1 MVDKASRKKW
11 TRRDQVLVLEL
22 YSRIPFG
29 KMHRTNPDVVQLAE
43 LLGRSANSVAMKL
56 ANYASLDE
64 NLDRKGLDGATNA
77 DRETWAEF
85 FADPELF
92 LDMARSMLAAEGD
105 WPTNDDEPELKG
117 FREGEDALRLVKVRK
132 NQAVFRAMVM
142 SAYDARCAV
151 TGITQPDLLIASHI
165 VPWRSSPKARL
176 DPRNG
181 ICLNSLHDRA
191 FDAGL
196 ISFKNDLTIMCSSK
210 LSVPNDVASLFEGR
224 VATAPEKFHPLPE
237 YLEYHRDVL
246 FESN

>member
-1 MVDKASRKKW
+1 MANGKKW

-29 KMHRTNPDVVQLAE
+29 KMHRTNPDVVRLAE

-56 ANYASLDE
+56 GNYASLDE
-64 NLDRKGLDGATNA
+64 KLDRKGLDGATKA
-77 DRETWAEF
+77 DKETWAEF

-92 LDMARSMLAAEGD
+92 LEMARSMLSVEGD

-117 FREGEDALRLVKVRK
+117 VREGEDTLRLVKVRK

-142 SAYDARCAV
+142 SAYEARCAV
-151 TGITQPDLLIASHI
+151 TGINHPDLLIASHI
-165 VPWRSSPKARL
+165 VPWRSNQKARL

-196 ISFKNDLTIMCSSK
+196 ISFKNDLTIIRSSK
-210 LSVPNDVASLFEGR
+210 FSVPKVVASLFEGR

-237 YLEYHRDVL
+237 YLEYHRDVV
-246 FESN
+246 FEAA